1 MNMRNIVRTYNYLSP
16 RQKMAVAIA
25 AIVGG
30 GVLLCIPL
38 LSLQPPRSPVASS
51 TGAVGNPNG
60 GQNPSGT
67 ADVVPSQAPPL
78 DTTNP
83 VDLPTD
89 SSFGA
94 TESDTFGSGNGSNF
108 LGGDGGSNAL
118 DTAEPVDERV
128 ANRQRSS
135 ASLNDTSSNNI
146 DNPYSQ
152 STIRR
157 YQTPAS
163 IGNSPY
169 GASPGSNLSTT
180 YSRAAGGSSS
190 MSQSSSRLPNLEP
203 AKGNDFTYL
212 NPFSPNSGAGTT
224 GVNPNTTNL
233 PGNPSAIPSQSAIA
247 PSGLNSTG
255 EGGMNATPTNGS
267 RSGFAPQTPAQTVP
281 TPTRQN
287 PSFSTPSAPGN
298 MPNR

>member
-16 RQKMAVAIA
+16 RQKMVIAIA

-51 TGAVGNPNG
+51 TGAAGNPNG
-60 GQNPSGT
+60 GQNPSGE
-67 ADVVPSQAPPL
+67 AAVIPSQASPL
-78 DTTNP
+78 DTANP
-83 VDLPTD
+83 IDLPAD
-89 SSFGA
+89 SIGA
-94 TESDTFGSGNGSNF
+94 TGSDTFGSGNSSSS
-108 LGGDGGSNAL
+108 LGGDGSNTL
-118 DTAEPVDERV
+118 DTAEPLDERV
-128 ANRQRSS
+128 GNRQRSS
-135 ASLNDTSSNNI
+135 VSSNDTLSNNI

-169 GASPGSNLSTT
+169 SASPGSNLSTT

-224 GVNPNTTNL
+224 GVSPNATNL
-233 PGNPSAIPSQSAIA
+233 PGNPAAIPNQSAID
-247 PSGLNSTG
+247 PSGLNGTG
-255 EGGMNATPTNGS
+255 EGRMNTAPTNGS
-267 RSGFAPQTPAQTVP
+267 SSGFTSQTPAQTAP
-281 TPTRQN
+281 TQTRQN
-287 PSFSTPSAPGN
+287 PSFPTPSSPGN